1 MLSSSSRCVANVLR
15 RSHIGSNIS
24 HYQSPKSNS
33 DKLLCFWYSNKG
45 VSGGRVGSGLSSSH
59 RAPNRRFMSTTTL
72 GSDDDDEAD
81 EEVAGEGSEKQTT
94 DDEESDSPAS
104 ASTSLSFTS
113 ALKPTEVV
121 KALDDHIV
129 GQGDAKRAVAIAL
142 RNRWRR
148 KQLPDEFKPEVI
160 PKNILMIGPT
170 GCGKTEIARRL
181 AKLSQAPFIKVE
193 ATKFTEV
200 GFHGRDVDQIIRDL
214 LDISINLT
222 KKRKT
227 EIMREEAKLVVEEK
241 ILDKLTGPHG
251 RVDSKKSFR
260 GLLRDG
266 KLEDRPIEVEIPE
279 DRGGDK
285 NGVIQIDQ
293 SNPMTV
299 NELLGGFQKL
309 AGGKAQAQKKKMK
322 VKDARPIIEEMELEK
337 LLDMG
342 DIKKE
347 AITAVEDSGIVFID
361 EIDKICS
368 SGDYRGA
375 DASAEGVQ
383 RDLLP
388 LIEGSTVSTKHG
400 NVNTDFILFIS
411 SGAFHSCKPS
421 DLLAELQGRLPIRVN
436 LNGLT
441 EDDMY
446 RILTEPVTNMI
457 RQQVELLAT
466 EGVELVFEDDAIR
479 EIARVAA
486 RMNKTVENIG
496 ARRLHTV
503 VERIVEEL
511 SFEAPEMEQGSVITV
526 TKEIVKERVSDML
539 VDSDLSRFIL

>member
-24 HYQSPKSNS
+24 HYQSTKSNS

-59 RAPNRRFMSTTTL
+59 RAPNFRFMSTTTL